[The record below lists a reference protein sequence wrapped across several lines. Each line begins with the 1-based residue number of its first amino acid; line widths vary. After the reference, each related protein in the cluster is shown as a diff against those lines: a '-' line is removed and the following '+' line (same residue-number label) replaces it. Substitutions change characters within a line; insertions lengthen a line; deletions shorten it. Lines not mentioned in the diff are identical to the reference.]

1 VLTSA
6 SLMVGEDAADDA
18 IARARRLPDLGVGLH
33 IVLAEGL
40 PVSPVRSIP
49 DLVDSEGRFPNN
61 MVQAGF
67 KFFFRPGVRRQLA
80 TEIRAQFE
88 RFRKSGLPLDHVNAH
103 KHFHLHPTIAS
114 LILRIGRDYGL
125 RALRIPNEPCL
136 PEAGIAGGFGAWA
149 MRRWTGQLRRTARRH
164 GLVSNDQ
171 VFGLAW
177 SGAMTEARLLT
188 LIPHLPDGLSEI
200 YFHPATRTT
209 PHLALT
215 MPSYQHGAELG
226 ALVSPRV
233 RHALDVASAVR
244 TRYGLISRAAP

>member
-1 VLTSA
+1 
-6 SLMVGEDAADDA
+6 
-18 IARARRLPDLGVGLH
+18 LH
-33 IVLAEGL
+33 IVLAEGI

-49 DLVDSEGRFPNN
+49 DLVDSEGRFPSN
-61 MVQAGF
+61 MVRAGF

-88 RFRKSGLPLDHVNAH
+88 RFRQSGLPLDHVNAH

-125 RALRIPNEPCL
+125 RALRIPNEPVIQ
-136 PEAGIAGGFGAWA
+136 EAGITGGFGAWA
-149 MRRWTGQLRRTARRH
+149 MRRWTGQLRRAARRR
-164 GLVSNDQ
+164 GVVSNDQ

-177 SGAMTEARLLT
+177 SGGMTEARLLS

-209 PHLALT
+209 PHLAET
-215 MPSYQHGAELG
+215 MQLYQHDAELG
-226 ALVSPRV
+226 ALISPRV
-233 RHALDVASAVR
+233 RQALDLASAAR
-244 TRYGLISRAAP
+244 TRYGLVTQAIP